1 MYAVKAS
8 GTIPGMSKI
17 LDEIRKAINAS
28 DKTRYR
34 LWKETGITQSQLS
47 RLMSDEAGVSVDNLE
62 LLAEALGLEIIIRP
76 AKAKARKAKER

>member
-1 MYAVKAS
+1 
-8 GTIPGMSKI
+8 MSKI